1 MAMNGFAQGGGVP
14 RKGKDTMT
22 QTMKKIISPV
32 FVTAEGLAEV
42 GELSAL
48 FAVRRPLA
56 LEIGCG
62 IGDFI
67 VQRAAQQPQVNFL
80 AIDIYNQGCLKTCR
94 RVDAAGLDNVL
105 VARVEARFLLTN
117 YGRPE
122 SLAAVYINCP
132 DPWPKK
138 RHHRRRL
145 LGGDFL
151 SLLYACLQPAGEL
164 YFSTDFAHYAEA
176 VADLLAGLPE
186 WENCLEAPWASTLP
200 DYPASKYQL
209 RFLEQGLPV
218 FYFHRRKAVAAASHM
233 PLLEASGQ

>member
-1 MAMNGFAQGGGVP
+1 
-14 RKGKDTMT
+14 MT
-22 QTMKKIISPV
+22 QTMKVITSPV
-32 FVTAEGLAEV
+32 FVSTERLAAV
-42 GELSAL
+42 GELPAL
-48 FAVRRPLA
+48 FTQPRPLA

-80 AIDIYNQGCLKTCR
+80 AIDIFNQGCLKTCR
-94 RVDAAGLDNVL
+94 RIDAAGLDNVL
-105 VARVEARFLLTN
+105 VARAEARFLLRT

-122 SLAAVYINCP
+122 SLAAAYINCP

-145 LGGDFL
+145 LSSDFL
-151 SLLYACLQPAGEL
+151 QLLHGCLQPAGEL
-164 YFSTDFAHYAEA
+164 YFSTDFAPYAEA
-176 VADLLAGLPE
+176 VAAVLAGLPG
-186 WENCLEAPWASTLP
+186 WENRLETAWTSALP

-218 FYFHRRKAVAAASHM
+218 FYFHRRKAVAAADR
-233 PLLEASGQ
+233 ASWSLVGNG

>member
-1 MAMNGFAQGGGVP
+1 
-14 RKGKDTMT
+14 MT
-22 QTMKKIISPV
+22 QTMKEIISPA
-32 FVTAEGLAEV
+32 FVSTERLAAA

-48 FAVRRPLA
+48 FVQPRPLA

-80 AIDIYNQGCLKTCR
+80 AIDIFNQGCLKTCR

-105 VARVEARFLLTN
+105 VARAEARFLLAN
-117 YGRPE
+117 YSRPE
-122 SLAAVYINCP
+122 SLVAAYINCP

-145 LGGDFL
+145 LSSDFL
-151 SLLYACLQPAGEL
+151 HLLRGCLQPAGEL
-164 YFSTDFAHYAEA
+164 YVSTDFAPYAEA
-176 VADLLAGLPE
+176 VAELLAGLPG
-186 WENCLEAPWASTLP
+186 WENCLEEPWALALP

-218 FYFHRRKAVAAASHM
+218 FYFHCRKAAAA
-233 PLLEASGQ
+233 EAASELPAGRCDAWSLAGNG